1 MTFFYFEPKRFIEI
15 NNSTKH
21 AHAKFFFKGNI
32 SWYKGGGVITNDV
45 LKFKKTIELESSCVV
60 IYMLFFISNV
70 FFQPSLSVA

>member
-1 MTFFYFEPKRFIEI
+1 MHMQ
-15 NNSTKH
+15 NSFLKETSAGIKE
-21 AHAKFFFKGNI
+21 
-32 SWYKGGGVITNDV
+32 GGVITNDV